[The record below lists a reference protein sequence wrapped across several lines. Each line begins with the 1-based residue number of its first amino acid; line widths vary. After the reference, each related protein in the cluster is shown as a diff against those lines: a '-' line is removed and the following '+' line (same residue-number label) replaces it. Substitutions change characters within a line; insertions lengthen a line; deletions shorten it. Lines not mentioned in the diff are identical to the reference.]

1 MGPTWNIRGLRRALT
16 PRRGVLRSVARAPLL
31 ILLATCQVDKL
42 TNTPPPVATLSLAP
56 DQVSDSAAVGS
67 LRVNHDSLAV
77 VNTGPGTLSW
87 SARLAMGEPWLA
99 FVGPTGGTAPAK
111 LRLAFNPAGLPTG
124 IYRDTV
130 VVAAENAAGSPGRV
144 PVEFAVHPCLAAP
157 LVLNAQVT
165 DSITTWDC
173 AAPHRPTGFA
183 RVYAFSAQA
192 NDSISVVMSSTPLN
206 AYLVLDSST
215 TPTAPPLAFNDSCS
229 GGGRDACL
237 PYQLL
242 RTAGTYLIEA
252 TSAASGETGRFT
264 LSVTRPRAPTGPTT
278 LAQLRTDSV
287 TSVPVGGSTDQA
299 GIVLRGVV
307 SDPDLSDTLRL
318 EVEVQPVGTPFSG
331 VATAASGRLPVGVSA
346 FVAVVGLANN
356 TAYHWQARTVDQTG
370 RASAWTAF
378 GANAETDGDFV
389 TTIPQPPAPPTDTA
403 QFQSDGVTAIPVGG
417 TGSGRSVIFKA
428 TVTDPN
434 PGDQLRL
441 EVEVKPVGTA
451 FNGVVTGTGST
462 VANGTVDTAAV
473 AGLSDNTAYHWRS
486 RAVDQ
491 TSRAS
496 AWVPFGN
503 NAESATDFRVAVAA
517 SQLTFTAHPTAAVAG
532 VAISPA
538 VQVVAQDALGNTLT
552 SFNGSVTV
560 ALASN
565 PGGDTL
571 SGTKTVAAQNGV
583 ASFADLSVAHAGVAY
598 TLQASATISGTTL
611 TVTSNPF
618 TISPAVA
625 KRLVFTGQPSTS
637 PAGAAITPAIQVT
650 ARDSFGNTATGFAAN
665 VTLAIGNN
673 PGGGALSGTPTQA
686 AVAGVASF
694 SGLTINKAG
703 TGYALTAVATGL
715 ATGTSASFNITAAA
729 AGQLAFTTP
738 PSSAAQS
745 GAPFAQ
751 QPVLQVQ
758 DANGNPV
765 STQGVSVTAAIA
777 TGPAGGGASLASFTA
792 TSDNNGVATFTG
804 LAISGPTGGYTLTFT
819 TPNLAPVTSGTIT
832 LAAGAAVQLA
842 LITAPSDT
850 ARNGVAL
857 ARQPVVQLEDG
868 AGNLV
873 SRGGTQVTAAIAT
886 GGPALSGVNPIATD
900 AGGRA
905 TFTNLTIA
913 GVAGPRTLSFTA
925 PQLAVLTSGQ
935 VTLIAGAATQIAVNA
950 GNNQTVTAGTAVQI
964 APSVIV
970 KHASGNPVPGVA
982 VTFAVAP
989 GNGSITG
996 ASQTTDAD
1004 GIATVGS
1011 WTLSTTAGTN
1021 TLTATSAGLAGSPVS
1036 FVAHGTAGNAGSIA
1050 VSGGDKQ
1057 TATVNSAVATAPA
1070 VMVKDANGNPVQGV
1084 SVTFAVGPGSGSI
1097 TGASQTTNASG
1108 IAAVGSW
1115 TLGTVAGQNTLT
1127 ATAPGVNGSP
1137 ITFTATGTAG
1147 APSAARS
1154 LVAADPGTISASGGT
1169 SAATITV
1176 SVNDEFGNPVSAV
1189 TVTLAASGTSNA
1201 LTQPTGPTG
1210 ANGQV
1215 TGTLS

>member
-1 MGPTWNIRGLRRALT
+1 M
-16 PRRGVLRSVARAPLL
+16 ARVPLL

-42 TNTPPPVATLSLAP
+42 TNTPPPIATLSLAP
-56 DQVSDSAAVGS
+56 DQVRDSAAVGS
-67 LRVNHDSLAV
+67 LGVNHDSLAV

-144 PVEFAVHPCLAAP
+144 PVEFVVHPCLAVP
-157 LVLNAQVT
+157 IVPPAQLT

-192 NDSISVVMSSTPLN
+192 NDSISIVMSSTPLN

-215 TPTAPPLAFNDSCS
+215 TPTAPPLASNDSCS

-264 LSVTRPRAPTGPTT
+264 LSVTRPRPPAAPAS

-331 VATAASGRLPVGVSA
+331 VATAASGRLAAGVSA
-346 FVAVVGLANN
+346 FVAVAGLANN

-389 TTIPQPPAPPTDTA
+389 TAIPQPPAPPTDTA

-417 TGSGRSVIFKA
+417 TAPGRSVIFKA

-451 FNGVVTGTGST
+451 FNGVVTGTGPT
-462 VANGTVDTAAV
+462 VTNGTVATAAV

-496 AWVPFGN
+496 GWVPFGN
-503 NAESATDFRVAVAA
+503 NAESATDFRVAVSAT
-517 SQLTFTAHPTAAVAG
+517 QLTFTVQPTAAVAG

-538 VQVVAQDALGNTLT
+538 VRVVAQDALGNSLT

-583 ASFADLSVAHAGVAY
+583 VSFGDLSVAHAGAGY

-673 PGGGALSGTPTQA
+673 AGGGTLSGTATQT
-686 AVAGVASF
+686 AVAGIATF

-703 TGYALTAVATGL
+703 TGYTLTAAATGL
-715 ATGTSASFNITAAA
+715 ASGTSASFNITAAA
-729 AGQLAFTTP
+729 AGQLALTTP

-751 QPVLQVQ
+751 QPALQIQ

-765 STQGVSVTAAIA
+765 STQGVSVTSAIA
-777 TGPAGGGASLASFTA
+777 TGPAGGGASLASFTT

-819 TPNLAPVTSGTIT
+819 AAGLAPLTSGTIT
-832 LAAGAAVQLA
+832 LAAGSAVQLA
-842 LITAPSDT
+842 LVTPPSDSV
-850 ARNGVAL
+850 RSGVAL

-868 AGNLV
+868 AGNAV
-873 SRGGTQVTAAIAT
+873 SRSGTQVTAAIAS
-886 GGPALSGVNPIATD
+886 GGPALSGANPIATD
-900 AGGRA
+900 AAGRA
-905 TFTNLTIA
+905 AFTNLTITCL
-913 GVAGPRTLSFTA
+913 AGPRTLSYSA
-925 PQLAVLTSGQ
+925 PQLTPATSGT
-935 VTLIAGAATQIAVNA
+935 VTVTAGPATQIAINA
-950 GNNQTVTAGTAVQI
+950 GDKQTVTVGTAVPI
-964 APSVIV
+964 PPSVIV
-970 KHASGNPVPGVA
+970 KDASGNPVSGVA
-982 VTFAVAP
+982 VTFAVTP

-996 ASQTTDAD
+996 ASQTTDAG

-1011 WTLSTTAGTN
+1011 WTLSTTVGAN
-1021 TLTATSAGLAGSPVS
+1021 TLTAAASGLTGSPVT
-1036 FVAHGTAGNAGSIA
+1036 FIATGTAGNAGSIA
-1050 VSGGDKQ
+1050 ARAGDNQ
-1057 TATVNSAVATAPA
+1057 TATVNTTVATPPA
-1070 VMVKDANGNPVQGV
+1070 VIVKDANGNPVQGV
-1084 SVTFAVGPGSGSI
+1084 SVTFVVGLGSGSI
-1097 TGASQTTNASG
+1097 TSASQTTDAGG

-1115 TLGTVAGQNTLT
+1115 TLGTTAGANTLT
-1127 ATAPGVNGSP
+1127 ATAPGVNGK
-1137 ITFTATGTAG
+1137 IG
-1147 APSAARS
+1147 
-1154 LVAADPGTISASGGT
+1154 
-1169 SAATITV
+1169 
-1176 SVNDEFGNPVSAV
+1176 
-1189 TVTLAASGTSNA
+1189 
-1201 LTQPTGPTG
+1201 
-1210 ANGQV
+1210 
-1215 TGTLS
+1215 